1 MPTSKSKGKKRARSA
16 ALDAGEASSSKR
28 MKSDSTDSP
37 SPAYSEQGLLVQ
49 LQEKFCLATAYKDAK
64 LSRCTSC
71 SRRNGMDTCR
81 FRDVRFILRDAAG
94 ACRGIGFK
102 SKSAT
107 TLERV
112 DFPHSWNTD
121 LQKAHVSTIKRAIAA
136 GLLPILQKE
145 VEHLEQEGIICRP
158 REVDVRAT
166 CDTCLTSLFSLS
178 WMCRLCGREAC
189 AECYRKLS
197 SIPPSITP
205 ATAPKDRRDPEKR
218 LIACVPRESHTHQQF
233 FPISRFAEQELRA
246 AVLEMSAILS
256 DEKHTDTSRE
266 QTPATTIPELRY
278 PAPLDPGNSLAN
290 LDLLASVVAALPRL
304 PDVGRPLPPPP
315 EVKSS
320 ASSPHT
326 PEPLAPDQGTQLP
339 HAPKPPSANNVIPFV
354 KMEITPHDI
363 DVTTTS
369 STSEPVSSPLLPISP
384 STSASE
390 LSRDTQRLKSKS
402 PALSAKLIN
411 SEDPIPYY
419 STITFG
425 DSTLTEEIFRN
436 IWAEGHPLVVNGV
449 LEKFHIKWTP
459 EYFIEKYGDHS
470 CTIVD
475 CVTEAKREVT
485 VGWFFALFGKY
496 NERVDS
502 RVWKLKDWPP
512 STDFKTAFPELY
524 DDFARAVPIPSYCRR
539 DGVLN
544 IASHFPSNAV
554 APDLGPKMYNAFA
567 TQDNEGSKGSTRL
580 HMDMADAVNVMVHA
594 EPCADGSP
602 GGARWDLYRAED
614 APAIR
619 QFLSER
625 FKLAN
630 GLDPI
635 HSQQFYLDERL
646 RAELYTKTGV
656 RSHRVFQRQGEAVFI
671 PAGCAHQVCNLS
683 DCIKVAMDFVSPENI
698 ERCARLTEEFRAQN
712 LERMWKEDVL
722 QLQTMMWYAWVSC
735 SRPEVMRSA

>member
-16 ALDAGEASSSKR
+16 ALDAGETSSSKR
-28 MKSDSTDSP
+28 MKSHSTDSP
-37 SPAYSEQGLLVQ
+37 SPAHSEQGLLVQ

-94 ACRGIGFK
+94 VCRGIGFK
-102 SKSAT
+102 SKSVT
-107 TLERV
+107 TLGRV
-112 DFPHSWNTD
+112 DFPQSWNTD
-121 LQKAHVSTIKRAIAA
+121 LRKEHVSTIKRAIAA
-136 GLLPILQKE
+136 GLLPILRKE

-218 LIACVPRESHTHQQF
+218 LIACVPRESHSHQQF
-233 FPISRFAEQELRA
+233 FPISRFSEPELRA
-246 AVLEMSAILS
+246 AVLEMSAILR
-256 DEKHTDTSRE
+256 DEKHTDTSRGR
-266 QTPATTIPELRY
+266 TPATTLRY
-278 PAPLDPGNSLAN
+278 PAPLDAGNSLAN
-290 LDLLASVVAALPRL
+290 LDLLAAVVAAHPHL
-304 PDVGRPLPPPP
+304 PDAGRPLPLP

-320 ASSPHT
+320 ASSPPT
-326 PEPLAPDQGTQLP
+326 PELLALHQGTRP
-339 HAPKPPSANNVIPFV
+339 PAAPKPSSASSVIPFV
-354 KMEITPHDI
+354 RVETTPHDI
-363 DVTTTS
+363 DVATTS

-390 LSRDTQRLKSKS
+390 LSRDTQRPKSKS
-402 PALSAKLIN
+402 PALFTKPIN
-411 SEDPIPYY
+411 SEDAVPYY
-419 STITFG
+419 PTITYS
-425 DSTLTEEIFRN
+425 DSTLTEGIFRTL
-436 IWAEGHPLVVNGV
+436 WAEGRPLVVKGI

-459 EYFIEKYGDHS
+459 EYFVEKYGDHS
-470 CTIVD
+470 CTVVD

-567 TQDNEGSKGSTRL
+567 TQDTEGSKGSTRL
-580 HMDMADAVNVMVHA
+580 HMDMADAVNVMVHT

-625 FKLAN
+625 FKLAS

-656 RSHRVFQRQGEAVFI
+656 RSHRVIQRQGEAVFI

>member
-112 DFPHSWNTD
+112 EFPQSWNTD

-233 FPISRFAEQELRA
+233 FPISRFAEQELRT

-266 QTPATTIPELRY
+266 RSPATTIPELRY
-278 PAPLDPGNSLAN
+278 PAPLGAGNSLAN
-290 LDLLASVVAALPRL
+290 LDLLAAVVAALPHL
-304 PDVGRPLPPPP
+304 PDTGRPLPPPP
-315 EVKSS
+315 EVKLL
-320 ASSPHT
+320 ASSPPT
-326 PEPLAPDQGTQLP
+326 PEPSAPDQSTQP
-339 HAPKPPSANNVIPFV
+339 PPAPKPSVSNVIPFV
-354 KMEITPHDI
+354 KTETTPHDI

-390 LSRDTQRLKSKS
+390 LSRDTQIPKSKS
-402 PALSAKLIN
+402 PALSTKPFN

-419 STITFG
+419 LTVSFS

-436 IWAEGHPLVVNGV
+436 IWAEGHPLVVKGV

-459 EYFIEKYGDHS
+459 DYFIEKYGDHS

-475 CVTEAKREVT
+475 CVTEAKRDVT

-502 RVWKLKDWPP
+502 RVWKLKDWPS
-512 STDFKTAFPELY
+512 STDFKTEFPELY

-544 IASHFPSNAV
+544 IASHFPSKAV

-567 TQDNEGSKGSTRL
+567 TQDAEGSKGSTRL

-594 EPCADGSP
+594 EPCADGSS

-646 RAELYTKTGV
+646 RVELYTKTGV
-656 RSHRVFQRQGEAVFI
+656 RSHRVLQRQGEAVFI